1 MKTLTAIIVS
11 GIFALSATACTC
23 NSGLFGGKTVKAS
36 RNYVTKN
43 IKVDNF
49 TGLNLAGSPNV
60 TYTQKAGKPEVEVY
74 TSDNIVDLLDINVV
88 NNTLNI
94 KFKKGVSVSYNKLEI
109 RVSSETLNNISVAG
123 SGNVEL
129 ANGLKTDNL
138 KVSVAGSGDIDA
150 DNITCTGNLNVSVAG
165 SGDIEGS
172 NITCANLTASIA
184 GSGDLKLDNVSAAG
198 TEASVSGSGTAI
210 LTGTSQEADY
220 HFQLIILLIKRQ
232 PRIRIDALQ
241 LFRSGFGNIN
251 LIARSKI
258 TPLCASVEP
267 CRHSFR
273 LQQKFIAFQTDG
285 TVRIPFRRTD
295 GESDFDPTFP
305 AKSICRTV
313 KYISGIRLLCNHRDS
328 QEKHPDCE

>member
-94 KFKKGVSVSYNKLEI
+94 KFKKGVNVSYNKLEI

-172 NITCANLTASIA
+172 NITCANLTASIV

-220 HFQLIILLIKRQ
+220 RVAGSGDLFASGLQAKRV
-232 PRIRIDALQ
+232 
-241 LFRSGFGNIN
+241 S
-251 LIARSKI
+251 
-258 TPLCASVEP
+258 ASVSGSGDIKCTP
-267 CRHSFR
+267 
-273 LQQKFIAFQTDG
+273 
-285 TVRIPFRRTD
+285 
-295 GESDFDPTFP
+295 PT
-305 AKSICRTV
+305 S
-313 KYISGIRLLCNHRDS
+313 
-328 QEKHPDCE
+328 

>member
-129 ANGLKTDNL
+129 ANGLKNIQ
-138 KVSVAGSGDIDA
+138 KIDFFF
-150 DNITCTGNLNVSVAG
+150 I
-165 SGDIEGS
+165 
-172 NITCANLTASIA
+172 
-184 GSGDLKLDNVSAAG
+184 
-198 TEASVSGSGTAI
+198 
-210 LTGTSQEADY
+210 Y
-220 HFQLIILLIKRQ
+220 
-232 PRIRIDALQ
+232 
-241 LFRSGFGNIN
+241 
-251 LIARSKI
+251 KI
-258 TPLCASVEP
+258 
-267 CRHSFR
+267 
-273 LQQKFIAFQTDG
+273 QKFL
-285 TVRIPFRRTD
+285 
-295 GESDFDPTFP
+295 
-305 AKSICRTV
+305 
-313 KYISGIRLLCNHRDS
+313 YIFSCIIGKNV
-328 QEKHPDCE
+328 

>member
-172 NITCANLTASIA
+172 NITCANLTAQRIGRRHRSICLRIGHGNIDGNFP
-184 GSGDLKLDNVSAAG
+184 GSRL
-198 TEASVSGSGTAI
+198 
-210 LTGTSQEADY
+210 
-220 HFQLIILLIKRQ
+220 
-232 PRIRIDALQ
+232 PC
-241 LFRSGFGNIN
+241 SGFGRPVCI
-251 LIARSKI
+251 RSAGKTRFGKRI
-258 TPLCASVEP
+258 RFG
-267 CRHSFR
+267 RHQMPRHR
-273 LQQKFIAFQTDG
+273 LPESTYQQQRKH
-285 TVRIPFRRTD
+285 
-295 GESDFDPTFP
+295 
-305 AKSICRTV
+305 
-313 KYISGIRLLCNHRDS
+313 RL
-328 QEKHPDCE
+328 

>member
-94 KFKKGVSVSYNKLEI
+94 KFKKGVNVSYNKLEI

-165 SGDIEGS
+165 SGD
-172 NITCANLTASIA
+172 LFASGLQA
-184 GSGDLKLDNVSAAG
+184 KRVS
-198 TEASVSGSGTAI
+198 ASVSGSGDIKCHATDFLKAR
-210 LTGTSQEADY
+210 TSG
-220 HFQLIILLIKRQ
+220 
-232 PRIRIDALQ
+232 
-241 LFRSGFGNIN
+241 SGNIGYKGN
-251 LIARSKI
+251 PEL
-258 TPLCASVEP
+258 
-267 CRHSFR
+267 
-273 LQQKFIAFQTDG
+273 
-285 TVRIPFRRTD
+285 
-295 GESDFDPTFP
+295 DFP
-305 AKSICRTV
+305 K
-313 KYISGIRLLCNHRDS
+313 KGLYKL
-328 QEKHPDCE
+328 

>member
-138 KVSVAGSGDIDA
+138 KVSVAGSGDI
-150 DNITCTGNLNVSVAG
+150 
-165 SGDIEGS
+165 EGS

-220 HFQLIILLIKRQ
+220 RVAGSGDLFASGLQAKRVSASVSGSGDIKCHATDFLKART
-232 PRIRIDALQ
+232 
-241 LFRSGFGNIN
+241 SGSGNIGYKGN
-251 LIARSKI
+251 PEL
-258 TPLCASVEP
+258 
-267 CRHSFR
+267 
-273 LQQKFIAFQTDG
+273 
-285 TVRIPFRRTD
+285 
-295 GESDFDPTFP
+295 DFP
-305 AKSICRTV
+305 K
-313 KYISGIRLLCNHRDS
+313 KGLYKL
-328 QEKHPDCE
+328 

>member
-123 SGNVEL
+123 SGNVKL

-138 KVSVAGSGDIDA
+138 KVSVAGSGDLFASDLQA
-150 DNITCTGNLNVSVAG
+150 KRVS
-165 SGDIEGS
+165 
-172 NITCANLTASIA
+172 
-184 GSGDLKLDNVSAAG
+184 
-198 TEASVSGSGTAI
+198 ASVSGSGDIKCHATDFLKAR
-210 LTGTSQEADY
+210 TSG
-220 HFQLIILLIKRQ
+220 
-232 PRIRIDALQ
+232 
-241 LFRSGFGNIN
+241 SGNIGYKGN
-251 LIARSKI
+251 PEL
-258 TPLCASVEP
+258 
-267 CRHSFR
+267 
-273 LQQKFIAFQTDG
+273 
-285 TVRIPFRRTD
+285 
-295 GESDFDPTFP
+295 DFP
-305 AKSICRTV
+305 K
-313 KYISGIRLLCNHRDS
+313 KGLYKL
-328 QEKHPDCE
+328 

>member
-138 KVSVAGSGDIDA
+138 KVSVAGSGDI
-150 DNITCTGNLNVSVAG
+150 
-165 SGDIEGS
+165 EGS

-220 HFQLIILLIKRQ
+220 RVAGSGDLFASGLQAKRVSASVSGSGDIKCHATDFLKART
-232 PRIRIDALQ
+232 
-241 LFRSGFGNIN
+241 SSSGNIGYKGN
-251 LIARSKI
+251 PEL
-258 TPLCASVEP
+258 
-267 CRHSFR
+267 
-273 LQQKFIAFQTDG
+273 
-285 TVRIPFRRTD
+285 
-295 GESDFDPTFP
+295 DFP
-305 AKSICRTV
+305 K
-313 KYISGIRLLCNHRDS
+313 KGLYKL
-328 QEKHPDCE
+328 

>member
-172 NITCANLTASIA
+172 NITCANLTASISICLRIGHGNIDGNFPGSRLPCSRFGRPVCIRSA
-184 GSGDLKLDNVSAAG
+184 GKTRFGK
-198 TEASVSGSGTAI
+198 
-210 LTGTSQEADY
+210 
-220 HFQLIILLIKRQ
+220 
-232 PRIRIDALQ
+232 RIR
-241 LFRSGFGNIN
+241 FG
-251 LIARSKI
+251 
-258 TPLCASVEP
+258 
-267 CRHSFR
+267 RHQMPRHR
-273 LQQKFIAFQTDG
+273 L
-285 TVRIPFRRTD
+285 P
-295 GESDFDPTFP
+295 ESTYQRQR
-305 AKSICRTV
+305 KH
-313 KYISGIRLLCNHRDS
+313 RL
-328 QEKHPDCE
+328 

>member
-129 ANGLKTDNL
+129 ANGLKTDHL
-138 KVSVAGSGDIDA
+138 K
-150 DNITCTGNLNVSVAG
+150 VSVAG

-220 HFQLIILLIKRQ
+220 RVAGSGDLFASGLQAKRVSASVSGSGDIKCHATDFLKART
-232 PRIRIDALQ
+232 
-241 LFRSGFGNIN
+241 SGSGNIGYKGN
-251 LIARSKI
+251 PEL
-258 TPLCASVEP
+258 
-267 CRHSFR
+267 
-273 LQQKFIAFQTDG
+273 
-285 TVRIPFRRTD
+285 
-295 GESDFDPTFP
+295 DFP
-305 AKSICRTV
+305 K
-313 KYISGIRLLCNHRDS
+313 KGLYKL
-328 QEKHPDCE
+328 